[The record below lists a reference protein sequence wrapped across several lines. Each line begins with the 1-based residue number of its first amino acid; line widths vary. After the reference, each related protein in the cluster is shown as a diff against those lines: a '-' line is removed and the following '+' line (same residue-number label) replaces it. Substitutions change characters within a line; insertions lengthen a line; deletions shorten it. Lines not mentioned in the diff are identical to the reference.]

1 VSSEQIVSEEQIDRE
16 ALVRQVPLFHGLGD
30 EDLRALA
37 AGAWIGTVPAGDEII
52 EEGRELIED
61 EEGLFLLVAGTVEVR
76 RGSSDGTD
84 GRLLRTLG
92 PGDYFGEM
100 ALIDDKPRSASVF
113 ATSEITYLALSRWN
127 FHRAVRAHPDIAL
140 RIMSTLAERLR
151 EAESEV
157 I

>member
-1 VSSEQIVSEEQIDRE
+1 MSSERIVSEEQIDRE
-16 ALVRQVPLFHGLGD
+16 ELVREVPLFAGLAD
-30 EDLRALA
+30 DDLRALA
-37 AGAWIGTVPAGDEII
+37 DAAWVGTVPAGDEII

-61 EEGLFLLVAGTVEVR
+61 EEGLYLLVGGTVEVR

-100 ALIDDKPRSASVF
+100 ALIDDKPRSASVY
-113 ATSEITYLALSRWN
+113 ATSEVQYLALSRWN
-127 FHRAVRAHPDIAL
+127 FHRTVRSHPDIAV